1 VREQIST
8 RRLRIV
14 KYRGTS
20 HGADEYPFLIDK
32 QGISVLPVTSL
43 EMHHEVSDERVPT
56 GIADLDEMLG
66 GKGFYRGSSVLIS
79 GTAGSGK
86 TTMTS
91 TFVEAACS
99 RGERCLLVS
108 FEESVDQVA
117 RNMRSVGVNL
127 KPWSEKG
134 LLVHQ
139 AWRPT
144 QYGIEMHLLQ
154 IHKLVETSNP
164 RHVVIDPITN
174 LITGSAQ
181 KDVYSMLMRLMDYL
195 KSRQITAIFTNLNTN
210 SEDLEQTELGI
221 SSLTD
226 TWILCRDVELNGERN
241 RCVYILKSRGMAHSN
256 QVREFLMSSEG
267 IRLVP
272 PYIGAGMVLTGSSR
286 VAQEAKEKAEALL
299 RAQEIQRKHE
309 DLERKRSALEAQ
321 MKVLRMEFGA
331 EELEL
336 ERIISQQRS
345 REKQLDIEREAMN
358 RSRMG
363 DSAKMTDSELT
374 KSGGDAR

>member
-1 VREQIST
+1 
-8 RRLRIV
+8 
-14 KYRGTS
+14 
-20 HGADEYPFLIDK
+20 
-32 QGISVLPVTSL
+32 
-43 EMHHEVSDERVPT
+43 
-56 GIADLDEMLG
+56 
-66 GKGFYRGSSVLIS
+66 
-79 GTAGSGK
+79 
-86 TTMTS
+86 
-91 TFVEAACS
+91 
-99 RGERCLLVS
+99 
-108 FEESVDQVA
+108 
-117 RNMRSVGVNL
+117 
-127 KPWSEKG
+127 
-134 LLVHQ
+134 
-139 AWRPT
+139 
-144 QYGIEMHLLQ
+144 
-154 IHKLVETSNP
+154 
-164 RHVVIDPITN
+164 
-174 LITGSAQ
+174 
-181 KDVYSMLMRLMDYL
+181 
-195 KSRQITAIFTNLNTN
+195 
-210 SEDLEQTELGI
+210 
-221 SSLTD
+221 
-226 TWILCRDVELNGERN
+226 
-241 RCVYILKSRGMAHSN
+241 MAHSN

-272 PYIGAGMVLTGSSR
+272 PYIGAGLVLTGSSR